1 MNTEDKIISPW
12 WRFPLEAL
20 FPDKKFDGQF
30 QNPGS
35 ERLFDFDDV
44 MASSSPIATITQ
56 DIAYYPENDK
66 GELFAIF
73 ISGLGQRASE
83 SSKRSRRYAFTLQTG
98 IANLNNSTFLKI
110 HPILAFI
117 NRYLD
122 WINAVLD
129 WIGLSGSPV
138 IENAAILINYAVD
151 NGVNINFSA
160 DSLGTIL
167 LARAIRH
174 AKRKYIHSQA
184 LMFDF
189 PTKEI
194 QTKIWENRTS
204 QHINVF
210 AFGNGYLKWVKG
222 PNYIMVYIQ
231 GDPLPERFGITPA
244 KAIKQKRDDIKFLIF
259 PRLFRQRSFEAHNM
273 MFTTELLRQTFIK
286 NNIAIGDFMSLYN
299 KLNQNTLQIATAN
312 DVPWSSD
319 IKNYVWDKDSLE
331 SIPPL
336 LP

>member
-1 MNTEDKIISPW
+1 MNSKDKIVSPW
-12 WRFPLEAL
+12 WRFPLEVI

-44 MASSSPIATITQ
+44 MASSNPIAKITHE
-56 DIAYYPENDK
+56 IAYYPENDK

-73 ISGLGQRASE
+73 VPGLGQKASE
-83 SSKRSRRYAFTLQTG
+83 SSKRSRRYAYTLETG

-110 HPILAFI
+110 NPIFAFI

-122 WINAVLD
+122 WINAGLD

-138 IENAAILINYAVD
+138 IQNTAILINYGVD
-151 NGVNINFSA
+151 NNINLNFSG

-174 AKRKYIHSQA
+174 AKRKYINDHS
-184 LMFDF
+184 LLFDF
-189 PTKEI
+189 PTKKI
-194 QTKIWENRTS
+194 QEKIWENRTS
-204 QHINVF
+204 QLINVF

-231 GDPLPERFGITPA
+231 GDPLPDKFGITPA
-244 KAIKQKRDDIKFLIF
+244 KATKLKRDDIKFLIF
-259 PRLFRQRSFEAHNM
+259 PRLFPQGSFEAHNM
-273 MFTTELLRQTFIK
+273 IFTTELLRQTFIK
-286 NNIAIGDFMSLYN
+286 NNIAVGDFMSLYN
-299 KLNQNTLQIATAN
+299 KLNQGILEVATASE
-312 DVPWSSD
+312 VPWSND
-319 IKNYVWDKDSLE
+319 IKNYAWNSDSLK
-331 SIPPL
+331 SIPL
-336 LP
+336 LSP